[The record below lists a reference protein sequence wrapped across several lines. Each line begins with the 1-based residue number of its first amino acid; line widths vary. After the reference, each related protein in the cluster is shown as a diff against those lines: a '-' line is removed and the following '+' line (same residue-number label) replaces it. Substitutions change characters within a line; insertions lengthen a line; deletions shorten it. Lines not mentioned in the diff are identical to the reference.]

1 MKFDGILVDRER
13 DVKMK
18 FNKAVYLVVLFLWSL
33 GAVAEQE
40 FIVPSM
46 ASIPAGQF
54 TMGSD
59 SGEGFKVFHS
69 PAHEVTVKAF
79 QLSRYEVTVK
89 EFRKFIEAT
98 NHKTRTQCWKRK
110 AGTSKIEMVDGQW
123 NSPAYAPT
131 ENHPVMC
138 IGRDDAKAYASWL
151 SKKTGNQYRLP
162 SEAEW
167 EYAAR
172 AGSKENYF
180 FSNDE
185 KQLCEFANVFDESGS
200 AAFKRDLDVDW
211 PGVKCN
217 DKAEYT
223 AAVGMY
229 KPNAFG
235 LYDMIGNVGELV
247 EDCQHFYY
255 TGAPADGS
263 AWVNGC
269 EDNTYFF
276 GLLRSTPMFIHRGGN
291 YGLSGPGSR
300 IFMRGHT
307 GGDNASS
314 LGEGFRLAMDVD
326 SKSSQTSV
334 WHIENTRVLLTE
346 HSPIQKK
353 PAN

>member
-1 MKFDGILVDRER
+1 MSLRKIYCL
-13 DVKMK
+13 
-18 FNKAVYLVVLFLWSL
+18 AVLLLLSANLAAKEEY
-33 GAVAEQE
+33 
-40 FIVPSM
+40 IVPSM
-46 ASIPAGQF
+46 VSIPAGKF

-59 SGEGFKVFHS
+59 GGEGFKVFHS
-69 PAHEVTVKAF
+69 PAHDVRVNAF
-79 QLSRYEVTVK
+79 QLSQYEVTVK
-89 EFRKFIEAT
+89 EFRKFVDDT
-98 NHKTRTQCWKRK
+98 QRKTKTQCWKRK
-110 AGTSKIEMVDGQW
+110 TGTDEIEMVDGQW
-123 NSPAYAPT
+123 NSSAYAPT

-138 IGRDDAKAYASWL
+138 IGRDDAKAYAAWL

-172 AGSKENYF
+172 AGSEENYF
-180 FSNDE
+180 FGNDE
-185 KQLCEFANVFDESGS
+185 RRLCEYANVLDESGS
-200 AAFKRDLDVDW
+200 AAFKRDLGVDW

-223 AAVGMY
+223 SAVGMY

-255 TGAPADGS
+255 AGAPTDGS
-263 AWVNGC
+263 AWITGC

-291 YGLSGPGSR
+291 YGLSGSGSL
-300 IFMRGHT
+300 IFLRGHT

-314 LGEGFRLAMDVD
+314 LGEGFRLAMDVE
-326 SKSSQTSV
+326 SASSQVSEKNL
-334 WHIENTRVLLTE
+334 ENTKLLIAEFSAT
-346 HSPIQKK
+346 QKEK
-353 PAN
+353 PQ

>member
-1 MKFDGILVDRER
+1 MKSTI
-13 DVKMK
+13 
-18 FNKAVYLVVLFLWSL
+18 LVVLVTMFLWSL
-33 GAVAEQE
+33 GSAAEQE
-40 FIVPSM
+40 IILPSM
-46 ASIPAGQF
+46 VSIPAGTF

-59 SGEGFKVFHS
+59 TGEGFKVFHS
-69 PAHEVTVKAF
+69 PAHEVRVKTF

-89 EFRKFIEAT
+89 EFRKFVEAT

-110 AGTSKIEMVDGQW
+110 AGTSEIEMVDGQW

-131 ENHPVMC
+131 ENYPVMC
-138 IGRDDAKAYASWL
+138 VGRDDAKAYAAWL

-180 FSNDE
+180 FGNNE
-185 KQLCEFANVFDESGS
+185 QQLCEFANVLDESGS
-200 AAFKRDLDVDW
+200 AAFKRDLGVDW

-223 AAVGMY
+223 SAVGMY

-255 TGAPADGS
+255 TGAPKDGS
-263 AWVNGC
+263 AWVTGC
-269 EDNTYFF
+269 EDNVYFF

-291 YGLSGPGSR
+291 YGLGGSGSH
-300 IFMRGHT
+300 IFLRGHT

-326 SKSSQTSV
+326 STPSQTNV
-334 WHIENTRVLLTE
+334 QHTENTRGLLTE
-346 HSPIQKK
+346 YSPTQKK
-353 PAN
+353 PEN